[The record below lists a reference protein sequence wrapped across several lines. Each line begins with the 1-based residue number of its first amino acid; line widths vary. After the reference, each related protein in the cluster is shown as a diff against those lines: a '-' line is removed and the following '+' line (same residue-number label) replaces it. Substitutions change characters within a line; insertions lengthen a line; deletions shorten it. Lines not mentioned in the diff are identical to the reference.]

1 VTTITMQ
8 QVAEHAKVSKATVSR
23 VLNNDPSV
31 ADDLRLRVL
40 KAMQDL
46 GYQPNRAARRLR
58 GTSSG
63 VIGLVITDIQNP
75 FFISVMQGVEDTA
88 YANQTS
94 ILFCNT
100 SEDLARQQMYLD
112 VMQAERAA
120 GLILVPT
127 SNTSAKSLTGLKLS
141 RTPLVLLDRWIAGLE
156 ADIVQ
161 VDNVGGAQLAVRH
174 FIDLGHDRIALVV
187 GAPNLSTGRE
197 RQRGYRDCLM
207 AAGLPIDE
215 SLIKTGNPYKEDGY
229 RLTRDLMLSAQ
240 PPRAIVVGN
249 SMMTLGAL
257 QALRELGVRIPDD
270 VAIVG
275 FDDLPWADELCPP
288 LTAVSQPTY
297 ELGREAVHLLLRR
310 LAEPDAPFRTLTL
323 QTRLIV
329 RESCGAKRR

>member
-1 VTTITMQ
+1 MQ
-8 QVAEHAKVSKATVSR
+8 QVAEHARVSKATVLR
-23 VLNNDPSV
+23 VLNNDPKV
-31 ADDLRLRVL
+31 ASDLRIRVL
-40 KAMQDL
+40 KAIQDL

-58 GTSSG
+58 GTPSG
-63 VIGLVITDIQNP
+63 VIGLVISDIQNP

-88 YANQTS
+88 YAHQTS
-94 ILFCNT
+94 ILLCNT

-112 VMQAERAA
+112 VMQAERVA

-127 SNTSAKSLTGLKLS
+127 SDTSVKSLAGLKLS
-141 RTPLVLLDRWIAGLE
+141 GTPLILLDRWIDGLE

-174 FIDLGHDRIALVV
+174 FIDLGHDRIAIVV

-197 RQRGYRDCLM
+197 RQRGYRDCLS
-207 AAGLPIDE
+207 AAGIAIDE
-215 SLIKTGNPYKEDGY
+215 TLIKTGNPYREDGY
-229 RLTRDLMLSAQ
+229 RLTRELMLSAQ

-249 SMMTLGAL
+249 SLMTLGAL
-257 QALRELGVRIPDD
+257 QALRELNLRVPDD

-275 FDDLPWADELCPP
+275 FDDLPWADELCPA

-323 QTRLIV
+323 QTRLTV
-329 RESCGAKRR
+329 RESCGAKQGKRES